1 MLVVSWEKGLGLKT
15 QIVMVKC
22 VKQKQ
27 RKKETEG
34 LEGNVGG

>member
-1 MLVVSWEKGLGLKT
+1 MLRVSWEKGPGLKIR
-15 QIVMVKC
+15 IVMVKC

-34 LEGNVGG
+34 